1 MTMSKPPSAAED
13 RTHDV
18 ILRDGTT
25 LRVRPPLATD
35 AECLRRFLDSLS
47 PATLHL
53 RFHAI
58 PRIDDELVGRM
69 LDPDWEVR
77 GALVAVTS
85 GVGGAEGIIGLASYD
100 RLRDPR
106 VAEVAFVVADDRRL
120 AGIATRLLEQLAAE
134 AAAAGVERF
143 VAEVLPE
150 NGHMLRVF
158 EDSGFGVSITHRD
171 GDVQVEFPLGPTGR
185 YTDAVDARHH
195 TGAARSLR
203 PALAPET
210 VAVIGAS
217 ARDGSIGGAL
227 FRNIVEGFTGRAY
240 PVNRSGDAVAGHHA
254 YRSVAAIP
262 EPIELAIVAV
272 PAGAVLTAATEAL
285 DAGVEALCVI
295 SAGFAETGPAGA
307 EEEKRLVSLV
317 RAHGARLVGP
327 NCLGIFSAKREMN
340 ATFSRSGFPPG
351 NVAFASQSG
360 AVGLAVV
367 DEAVARGLG
376 FSAFVSIGNKADVS
390 SNDLLEYWEEDPET
404 NVIALYL
411 ESFGNPHRFARIARR
426 VARRRPILALK
437 AGSTPIGER
446 AALSHTAALA
456 GSDAAAE
463 ALFRQ
468 AGVLRA
474 HTLEEFEDTLQLL
487 AAQPLPHG
495 RRVAILSNAG
505 GLAVLCGDACAEAGF
520 ELSALSERTR
530 EHLAALAPDEA
541 TVLNP
546 VDLLGSATAE
556 TLAHAVPAILADGDV
571 DALIVLA
578 APTAVLSSEDAART
592 IASATDGGAHGKPV
606 LMVTP
611 GAEPVHG
618 RVPCYRYPES
628 AVRALRKAAERSEW
642 LRRPR
647 GRIAEVP
654 ADRPE
659 ARAVIDAALATPDQP
674 WLSADDVRR
683 LLRAYGIPFVSQRVI
698 DRAEDAAA
706 AAKALGYPLAVKGGA
721 PGAHKSDA
729 GAVVLGVADDE
740 ALASAMERVGL
751 PAVLQPMVTGGA
763 ELLAGAV
770 QDPVFGAVVALGPG
784 GTSTELVGGANFATA
799 PLTDVDAEELV
810 TSGKTGV
817 LVSGFRGRAAAD
829 VPALADLVRRVAAL
843 VTDFPEVAE
852 LDLNPVIAL
861 EGDCVAVDGR
871 IRISRAP
878 RRGRLKTW

>member
-1 MTMSKPPSAAED
+1 MGGVGAAGA
-13 RTHDV
+13 RVHDV

-25 LRVRPPLATD
+25 LRLRPPSATD
-35 AECLRRFLDSLS
+35 AECLRRFLDALS

-58 PRIDDELVGRM
+58 PRIDDELVRRM
-69 LDPDWEVR
+69 LEPDWTTR

-85 GVGGAEGIIGLASYD
+85 GLAGDERIVGLASYD
-100 RLRDPR
+100 RLRDPGA
-106 VAEVAFVVADDRRL
+106 AEVAFVVADDRRFS
-120 AGIATRLLEQLAAE
+120 GIATRLLEQLAAE
-134 AAAAGVERF
+134 AAAVGVDRF
-143 VAEVLPE
+143 VAEVLAE
-150 NGHMLRVF
+150 NGQMLRVF
-158 EDSGFGVSITHRD
+158 EDSGFEVSITHRD
-171 GDVQVEFPLGPTGR
+171 SDLHVEFPIRPTGH
-185 YTDAVDARHH
+185 YTEAVDARHH
-195 TGAARSLR
+195 TGIAQSLR
-203 PALAPET
+203 PVLGPET
-210 VAVIGAS
+210 VAVVGAS
-217 ARDGSIGGAL
+217 AREGSIGGAL
-227 FRNIVEGFTGRAY
+227 FRNIVTDFTGRAY
-240 PVNRSGDAVAGHHA
+240 PVNRSGHAVAGHQA
-254 YRSVAAIP
+254 YLSVAAIP

-272 PAGAVLTAATEAL
+272 PAGAVLAAATEAL
-285 DAGVEALCVI
+285 DAGAEALCII

-307 EEEKRLVSLV
+307 EEEEQLVSLV

-327 NCLGIFSAKREMN
+327 NCLGIFSAGRRMN

-351 NVAFASQSG
+351 NVAFSSQSG

-390 SNDLLEYWEEDPET
+390 SNDLLEYWEEDHET

-411 ESFGNPHRFARIARR
+411 ESFGNPNRFARIARR
-426 VARRRPILALK
+426 VARRTPILALK

-463 ALFRQ
+463 ALFHQ

-520 ELSALSERTR
+520 ELAALSEQTR

-556 TLAHAVPAILADGDV
+556 TFAGAVPAILSDSNV

-578 APTAVLSSEDAART
+578 APTAVVSSEAAART
-592 IASATDGGAHGKPV
+592 MAVATDGATHGKPV

-618 RVPCYRYPES
+618 QVPCYRYPES

-642 LRRPR
+642 LRRPQ
-647 GRIAEVP
+647 GRTAEIPV
-654 ADRPE
+654 DRAE

-674 WLSADDVRR
+674 WLPADEVRR
-683 LLRAYGIPFVSQRVI
+683 LLRAYGIPFVTQRVVP
-698 DRAEDAAA
+698 RVEDAAETA
-706 AAKALGYPLAVKGGA
+706 RTLGYPVAVKGGA
-721 PGAHKSDA
+721 PGAHKSDT
-729 GAVVLGVADDE
+729 GAVVLGVADDA
-740 ALASAMERVGL
+740 ALALALQRVGL
-751 PAVLQPMVTGGA
+751 PAVLQPMVEGGV

-770 QDPVFGAVVALGPG
+770 QDPVFGPVVAFGPG
-784 GTSTELVGGANFATA
+784 GTSTELVGGTNFATA

-810 TSGKTGV
+810 ISGKAGALT
-817 LVSGFRGRAAAD
+817 SGFRGRPEAD
-829 VPALADLVRRVAAL
+829 VPALIDLVRRIAAL
-843 VTDFPEVAE
+843 AADFPQVSE

-861 EGDCVAVDGR
+861 GDDCVAVDGR
-871 IRISRAP
+871 IRISQAP
-878 RRGRLKTW
+878 PRHRVKTW